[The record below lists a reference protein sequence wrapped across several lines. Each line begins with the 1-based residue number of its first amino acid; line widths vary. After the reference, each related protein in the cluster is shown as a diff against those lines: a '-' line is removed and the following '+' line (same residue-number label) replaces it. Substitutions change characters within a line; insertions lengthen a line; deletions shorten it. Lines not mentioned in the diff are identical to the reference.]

1 MSKPKVYGPYKERR
15 GRKIVILI
23 HPDGNRETVSYP
35 KYLVEQALGVKLDK
49 DLGTIDHIDG
59 NYDNNHLSNLK
70 IVPRREHSEMDT
82 RRVKLVK
89 YKCLMCGEEFE
100 RSPRLIRDKAKK
112 GKSGPYC
119 SKSCAGKYSRLL
131 QLAKIE
137 KNNPQEH
144 VKSEYFKKKHL
155 KAIEWLADTFLKV
168 ANNDI

>member
-1 MSKPKVYGPYKERR
+1 MSNPRVYGPYKERR
-15 GRKIVILI
+15 GRKIVILVY
-23 HPDGNRETVSYP
+23 PDGTRETVSYP
-35 KYLVEQALGVKLDK
+35 KYIVEQALGVKLDK

-89 YKCLMCGEEFE
+89 YKCLMCNKEFE

-119 SKSCAGKYSRLL
+119 SKSCAGKYARLL
-131 QLAKIE
+131 QLNKID
-137 KNNPQEH
+137 KNEVQQH
-144 VKSEYFKKKHL
+144 VKSEYFKKKH
-155 KAIEWLADTFLKV
+155 IESLHEQLDSFIKI
-168 ANNDI
+168 ANS

>member
-15 GRKIVILI
+15 GRKIVILVY
-23 HPDGNRETVSYP
+23 PDGKRETVSYP

-70 IVPRREHSEMDT
+70 IVPRREHSAMDT

-89 YKCLMCGEEFE
+89 YKCLMCGEDFE

-119 SKSCAGKYSRLL
+119 SKSCAGKYARLL
-131 QLAKIE
+131 QLKKIK
-137 KNNPQEH
+137 KNKKQEH
-144 VKSEYFKKKHL
+144 IKSEYFKNKNLEALEKL
-155 KAIEWLADTFLKV
+155 VDNFIKLAFDL
-168 ANNDI
+168 